1 MKLLLFFPLFLFAF
15 NIDFSA
21 CFNKYKNIY
30 FLIPVSKNKS
40 VTFSKPSKYIYFDP
54 FTKMYVV
61 KHQNKNPIKFY
72 DNAKLGWWMAGI
84 NFESV
89 YGGTFAKDMLFL
101 TPAKLSVDV
110 PKNSVI
116 SDIFCKAYGIGNK
129 GFIKGEFVKH
139 FAKYGYWGDIGI
151 GVDRWMRVEWVDPF
165 YVKGVKPGDKL
176 IKINLKPANV
186 KTFSKY
192 VLLGKK
198 GDIVVIKTNHT
209 TVALKIRKKIYNFTP
224 LMHFGIVVNKN
235 LKVVKLP
242 EFILKKT
249 YIKPP
254 AKLIAVNGIK
264 ITSFDELKRVL
275 SFNKNVTITLQK
287 DGIKITIPLRR

>member
-1 MKLLLFFPLFLFAF
+1 
-15 NIDFSA
+15 
-21 CFNKYKNIY
+21 
-30 FLIPVSKNKS
+30 
-40 VTFSKPSKYIYFDP
+40 
-54 FTKMYVV
+54 MYVI
-61 KHQNKNPIKFY
+61 KHKNKNPVRFY

-110 PKNSVI
+110 SKNSVI
-116 SDIFCKAYGIGNK
+116 SDIFCRAYGIGNK

-151 GVDRWMRVEWVDPF
+151 GVNRWMRVEWVDPF
-165 YVKGVKPGDKL
+165 YVRGVKPGDKL

-198 GDIVVIKTNHT
+198 GDVVVIKTDHT
-209 TVALKIRKKIYNFTP
+209 TVALKVRKKIYNFTP
-224 LMHFGIVVNKN
+224 LMHFGIIVNKD
-235 LKVVKLP
+235 LEVVKLP